1 MDGWSAD
8 QLKKMQLSG
17 NGRLNGF
24 LKQYGIDKDMDIK
37 EKYNA
42 KAAEASVG
50 GGNSVACMPC
60 LRVSEPTWQAL
71 SDGLAGNFYTSI
83 AWAHGMAWHAD
94 LTRSDGVS

>member
-24 LKQYGIDKDMDIK
+24 LKPYGIDKDMDIQ

-42 KAAEASVG
+42 KAAEASVECRRPCDVHAMHARQ
-50 GGNSVACMPC
+50 NAHMACT
-60 LRVSEPTWQAL
+60 V
-71 SDGLAGNFYTSI
+71 
-83 AWAHGMAWHAD
+83 
-94 LTRSDGVS
+94 

>member
-42 KAAEASVG
+42 KAAEASVEWREQCDVH
-50 GGNSVACMPC
+50 SMHACQYA
-60 LRVSEPTWQAL
+60 R
-71 SDGLAGNFYTSI
+71 
-83 AWAHGMAWHAD
+83 MAC
-94 LTRSDGVS
+94 TI